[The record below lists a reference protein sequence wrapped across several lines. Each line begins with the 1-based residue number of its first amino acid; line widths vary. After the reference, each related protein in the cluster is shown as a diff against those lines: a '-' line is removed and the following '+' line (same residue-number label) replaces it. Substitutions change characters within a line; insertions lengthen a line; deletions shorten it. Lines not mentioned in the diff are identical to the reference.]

1 MIANADGLTLTD
13 DKSRMDL
20 DVIHGYLCNAYWS
33 VGVPRDIV
41 QTAIANSLCFG
52 VFDEAVQVAFARV
65 ITDYATFAYLA
76 DVFVIPDY
84 RGRGIS
90 KWMVEAIVN
99 DPRLKILR
107 RFLLFTRDAHGL
119 YEKFGFRQ
127 MTMPERAMEIKVD
140 NPYGLKN

>member
-33 VGVPRDIV
+33 VGVPRNIV
-41 QTAIANSLCFG
+41 QKAIANSLCFG
-52 VFDEAVQVAFARV
+52 VFDQAVQVAFARV
-65 ITDYATFAYLA
+65 VTDYATFAYLA

-99 DPRLKILR
+99 DARLKVVR

-127 MTMPERAMEIKVD
+127 MTMPESAMEIKVE
-140 NPYGLKN
+140 NPYRLKR